1 MKTLTI
7 VLVLFFLP
15 LASYAEEK
23 PCYVSLNSSK
33 DFNTRL
39 ISNITNSIISQYLK
53 IVKPF
58 PSSGLSGVGHCIYE
72 VTVTLDDNKT
82 FVTMQGDQL
91 NSFGESSSVGTDGF
105 KESILRSLYL
115 SQRDK
120 RGLICSDYPNIL
132 EECGD
137 VVKNQEVVQ
146 QPKQEMEFKKL
157 VKSNVNVDKD
167 IFILNDNSRLDLIKT
182 KTNKNLKSKRDC
194 SRKWKCVVP
203 PCDDMID
210 KNGCLIED

>member
-7 VLVLFFLP
+7 VLVLFFLT

-33 DFNTRL
+33 DFNIRL

-105 KESILRSLYL
+105 KESILRSLYR

-146 QPKQEMEFKKL
+146 QPKQEVEFKKL
-157 VKSNVNVDKD
+157 VKSNVNVEKD